1 MKLRITL
8 STLMLVLV
16 AAAAPAPKH
25 HKPKPKPRVIEI
37 HAKRFGFEPNLVTVK
52 KGETVTINLVS
63 EDVTHGF
70 FSRALN
76 VDETV
81 SPEAATHLTLT
92 PAIPGKY
99 PIICDHFCGAGHGTM
114 GLTMVVEE

>member
-1 MKLRITL
+1 MKLAIVVAA
-8 STLMLVLV
+8 LMLAVV
-16 AAAAPAPKH
+16 ATAAPAARR
-25 HKPKPKPRVIEI
+25 HKAKPKPRVIEI

-70 FSRALN
+70 FSRALKI
-76 VDETV
+76 DETV
-81 SPEAATHLTLT
+81 SPEAATRLTVT
-92 PAIPGKY
+92 PDSAGKY
-99 PIICDHFCGAGHGTM
+99 PIICDHFCGAGHGNM

>member
-1 MKLRITL
+1 MKLRITII
-8 STLMLVLV
+8 TLMLALV
-16 AAAAPAPKH
+16 ATAAPAPKL

-70 FSRALN
+70 FSRALKI
-76 VDETV
+76 DETV
-81 SPEAATHLTLT
+81 AAETPTQLTLT
-92 PAIPGKY
+92 PDTPGKY
-99 PIICDHFCGAGHGTM
+99 PIICDHFCGAGHGNM
-114 GLTMVVEE
+114 GLTMLVEE